1 MSPHPK
7 DKFPRHLLNEPGP
20 SRLKYFRDLKVKHP
34 LLSNAY
40 DELWGAVRDANPGS
54 IIFLLGPP
62 GAGKSTLL
70 EKTKAQLTE
79 AILEE
84 LVVDSE
90 RLPVVMVQLSSPTYG
105 SFDWIEYFKELLAEM
120 EEPLIDYKED
130 MEALREIRLRDHNRF
145 QSNKRLLSSERPGM
159 RVLRGASLQTLI
171 HRKPLAVLLDDA
183 QHLGIVSSGRKLS
196 DQLNAI
202 KTQAGKSLVTH
213 VLCGTYELAP
223 LRNLNGQ
230 LSRRSFDI
238 HFRRYRADD
247 EAQRDEFINVLY
259 TFQQHIP
266 LSKTPDLVSQ
276 WDYFY
281 ERSIGCVGVL
291 KDWLTRALSLA
302 IRDNSETLSLKY
314 VERRALSV
322 EQCRNMLRETL
333 VGEKEFEESEE
344 SRAFLRQNL
353 GLPATTIVAAE
364 HSSPPNCSAEALI
377 NAKPRRKRQVGR
389 RNPKRDKIGVRPT

>member
-1 MSPHPK
+1 MVSHAL
-7 DKFPRHLLNEPGP
+7 DTFPRQLLGQARA
-20 SRLKYFRDLKVKHP
+20 SRLKYFRELKVKHP
-34 LLSNAY
+34 LLSSAY
-40 DELWGAVRDANPGS
+40 NELWGAIRDSNPGS

-79 AILEE
+79 AALKE
-84 LVVDSE
+84 LKADAE
-90 RLPVVMVQLSSPTYG
+90 RLPVVMIQLASPNHG

-130 MEALREIRLRDHNRF
+130 MESLKELRLRSHERF
-145 QSNKRLLSSERPGM
+145 QSNRRLLDSDRPGI
-159 RVLRGASLQTLI
+159 RALRFASFQTLR

-183 QHLGIVSSGRKLS
+183 QYLGIVSSGRKLS

-202 KTQAGKSLVTH
+202 KTQASKSLITH

-238 HFRRYRADD
+238 NFRRYLVED
-247 EAQRDEFINVLY
+247 EAQREEFINVLY
-259 TFQQHIP
+259 TFQQHLP
-266 LSKTPDLVSQ
+266 LPKTPDLVSR

-281 ERSIGCVGVL
+281 ERSIGCVGIL

-302 IRDNSETLSLKY
+302 IEDDGETLSLKY
-314 VERRALSV
+314 IEQRALSIT
-322 EQCRNMLRETL
+322 QCTTILREAL
-333 VGEKEFEESEE
+333 VGEKEFEEGEE
-344 SRAFLRQNL
+344 SRSLLRQNL
-353 GLPATTIVAAE
+353 GLPAKPADISKQDPHPDGSIE
-364 HSSPPNCSAEALI
+364 PII
-377 NAKPRRKRQVGR
+377 NSQPRRRQRVGKRT
-389 RNPKRDKIGVRPT
+389 PKRDKIGVRAA

>member
-1 MSPHPK
+1 MSAHSK
-7 DKFPRHLLNEPGP
+7 DKFPRYLLDESVA
-20 SRLKYFRDLKVKHP
+20 SRLKYFRELKVKHP
-34 LLSNAY
+34 LLSSAY
-40 DELWGAVRDANPGS
+40 NELWDAVKDSNPGS

-70 EKTKAQLTE
+70 EKTKAQMTE
-79 AILEE
+79 TMLGE
-84 LVVDSE
+84 LRVDAE
-90 RLPVVMVQLSSPTYG
+90 RLPVVMVQLDSPTHG
-105 SFDWIEYFKELLAEM
+105 NFDWIEYFKELLAEM

-130 MEALREIRLRDHNRF
+130 MEALQEIRLRSHTSF
-145 QSNKRLLSSERPGM
+145 LSNKRLINSDRPAM
-159 RVLRGASLQTLI
+159 RALRFASLQTLV

-202 KTQAGKSLVTH
+202 KTQAAKSSVTH

-238 HFRRYRADD
+238 HFRRYHADD

-259 TFQQHIP
+259 TFQQYLP
-266 LSKTPDLVSQ
+266 LPKTPDLVSR

-291 KDWLTRALSLA
+291 KDWLSRALSLA
-302 IRDNSETLSLKY
+302 VRNNSDTLLLKY
-314 VERRALSV
+314 IEQRALSV
-322 EQCRNMLRETL
+322 AQCSNMLRETL
-333 VGEKEFEESEE
+333 IGEKEFEDSEE
-344 SRAFLRQNL
+344 SRSFLRQNL
-353 GLPATTIVAAE
+353 GLPTTPVVVAE
-364 HSSPPNCSAEALI
+364 HSSHSAGSVEPLI
-377 NAKPRRKRQVGR
+377 NAKPRRRRRVGR
-389 RNPKRDKIGVRPT
+389 RNPKRDKIGVNAA

>member
-1 MSPHPK
+1 MDGDAK
-7 DKFPRHLLNEPGP
+7 DRFPRHLLNEPGAT
-20 SRLKYFRDLKVKHP
+20 RLKYFRELKVKHP
-34 LLSNAY
+34 LLSSAY
-40 DELWGAVRDANPGS
+40 NELWSAVRDSNPGS

-70 EKTKAQLTE
+70 EKTRARLTE
-79 AILEE
+79 AMLEE
-84 LVVDSE
+84 LRVNME
-90 RLPVVMVQLSSPTYG
+90 RLPVVMVQLNSPTHG

-130 MEALREIRLRDHNRF
+130 IEALQDIRQRSHTRF
-145 QSNKRLLSSERPGM
+145 QSNMRLLNSERPGV
-159 RVLRGASLQTLI
+159 RALRLASFQTLK

-202 KTQAGKSLVTH
+202 KTQASKSLVTH

-238 HFRRYRADD
+238 HFKRYHANDV
-247 EAQRDEFINVLY
+247 AQRDEFINVLY

-266 LSKTPDLVSQ
+266 LPKTSDLISR

-281 ERSIGCVGVL
+281 ERSIGCIGVL

-302 IRDNSETLSLKY
+302 IGDNSETLSMEY
-314 VERRALSV
+314 IERRALSV
-322 EQCRNMLRETL
+322 TQCTNMLRETL

-344 SRAFLRQNL
+344 SRSFLRQNL
-353 GLPATTIVAAE
+353 KLPTMPIVLTEQDPQA
-364 HSSPPNCSAEALI
+364 SIKPMI
-377 NAKPRRKRQVGR
+377 NSKPRRKGRVGK
-389 RNPKRDKIGVRPT
+389 RNPKRDKIGVGAA